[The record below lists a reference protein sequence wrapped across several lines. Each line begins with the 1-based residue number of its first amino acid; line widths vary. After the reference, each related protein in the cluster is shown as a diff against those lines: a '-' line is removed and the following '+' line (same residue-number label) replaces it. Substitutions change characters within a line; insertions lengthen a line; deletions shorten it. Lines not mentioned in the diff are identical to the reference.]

1 MLISHATR
9 RRLFERARQFFG
21 GMPCRVQVAALP
33 WRLAGGDVE
42 VMLVTSRGTG
52 RWVLPKGWPE
62 AGEKLSDAAAR
73 EAGEEAGLSGGIAER
88 AIGAFY
94 YEKVLDSGLEWHC
107 EVHVFP
113 LEVDSVADKWPE
125 MKKRKRRWFRAVD
138 AAKLVSEPDL
148 AEMIARF
155 GSNPRQMAA

>member
-1 MLISHATR
+1 MLISHSTR
-9 RRLFERARQFFG
+9 RRLLERARQFFG

-33 WRLAGGDVE
+33 WRRAGSDVE
-42 VMLVTSRGTG
+42 IMLVTSRGTG

-62 AGEKLSDAAAR
+62 ASERLAEAAGISGGVSEY
-73 EAGEEAGLSGGIAER
+73 EAGR
-88 AIGAFY
+88 FY
-94 YEKVLDSGLEWHC
+94 YEKVLPTGVEWHC

-113 LEVDSVADKWPE
+113 LEVDSVADRWPE

-148 AEMIARF
+148 AELIARF
-155 GSNPRQMAA
+155 GANPRQIAA